1 MTRSQVVTLLE
12 DSVHSQSE
20 LAVPILEMKGMTKR
34 FPGTLALDNVDM
46 TVRRGEIHALVGQNG
61 AGKSTL
67 MKILAGDYTATA
79 GSILIDGRPVAI
91 QNTRDAHRL
100 GIGIVYQELS
110 LLPNLTVA
118 DNISL
123 GRETVRGVVLDQRAL
138 RNRARDALARMGIAH
153 IDVATRVGALA
164 LPERQLVEIA
174 KVLSL
179 QPRILILDEPTA
191 PLTQADAER
200 LFAILLNL
208 KQHDI
213 GIIYITHRFKEV
225 LSLCDRGT
233 VLRGG
238 RVVSVFGA
246 GEMTLDRLVEATLG
260 QKSELF
266 FRRNVQH
273 DATRQEIAFAV
284 RNLSVGDRVRDVS
297 FSVHRGEIVG
307 ICGLLG
313 AGQNELGRSLF
324 GDRDDVSGAIDLGG
338 RPVVLNSPRRAR
350 RHGIGFL
357 SDSRREEGL
366 FPDMRVDEN
375 VSIASL
381 GRFLLARGLPFIR
394 RRALRQRTR
403 AMAQRTNIA
412 SPALVRPIRLLSG
425 GNQQKA
431 LLARWLMLDA
441 NVLVFLE
448 PTRGVD
454 VGAKNEVYRQLEAL
468 AQEGKAIIVVSTDIP
483 EILGISDR
491 IFVMYEGTI
500 TAVMNRDEASE
511 ETIALAMQGAHV
523 DESA

>member
-1 MTRSQVVTLLE
+1 M
-12 DSVHSQSE
+12 
-20 LAVPILEMKGMTKR
+20 
-34 FPGTLALDNVDM
+34 
-46 TVRRGEIHALVGQNG
+46 
-61 AGKSTL
+61 
-67 MKILAGDYTATA
+67 
-79 GSILIDGRPVAI
+79 
-91 QNTRDAHRL
+91 
-100 GIGIVYQELS
+100 
-110 LLPNLTVA
+110 
-118 DNISL
+118 
-123 GRETVRGVVLDQRAL
+123 
-138 RNRARDALARMGIAH
+138 
-153 IDVATRVGALA
+153 
-164 LPERQLVEIA
+164 VEIA

-366 FPDMRVDEN
+366 FPDLRVDEN